1 MTFQR
6 YPLWIKVDG
15 PGHPQNPGFV
25 LVETEDQEL
34 EVLSGGEAP
43 RDLNPEASEKLE
55 PEGEK
60 EIDEMGR
67 DDLVAA
73 LVKES
78 ITDDVTDDQLRDSL
92 KRLRERRDPEPDSKP
107 AGNGEP
113 VKDAE
118 GKEVPP
124 PTDQEANKGGDL
136 GKDGRTLPEAKP
148 APATQAV
155 PDEARDKVADNKPAG
170 NITEAAATPPE
181 HKKGA
186 RKPAN

>member
-1 MTFQR
+1 MHEE
-6 YPLWIKVDG
+6 YPKWVKVEG

-25 LVETEDQEL
+25 LVENEDQEL

-43 RDLNPEASEKLE
+43 RDLNPEAAEKPE

-78 ITDDVTDDQLRDSL
+78 ITDDVTDGQLRDSL
-92 KRLRERRDPEPDSKP
+92 KRLRERREPEPDDKA

-113 VKDAE
+113 LKDAE
-118 GKEVPP
+118 GKDVPP
-124 PTDQEANKGGDL
+124 PVDQEANKGGDL
-136 GKDGRTLPEAKP
+136 GEEGRKLPEAKP
-148 APATQAV
+148 AAATQAV
-155 PDEARDKVADNKPAG
+155 PDEAKEKVADDKPAG